1 MRRER
6 RDDTRRRHRQAPR
19 VSSRR
24 ALLWL
29 LTAAAMLAAC
39 ERTPSKADYVDEQVR
54 VQCAEQRGEAF
65 KLCRIGVIKQFL
77 DVPLEEM
84 QKRFPPPPTGRSKS
98 DDAASG

>member
-1 MRRER
+1 MSRER
-6 RDDTRRRHRQAPR
+6 GDDTRRRHRHAPLH
-19 VSSRR
+19 SSRCAFPLILAAS
-24 ALLWL
+24 AL
-29 LTAAAMLAAC
+29 LAAC

-54 VQCAEQRGEAF
+54 IQCSNERGEAF

-77 DVPLEEM
+77 DVPIEEM